1 MMTRLPLPGQSGAG
15 HALAG
20 RKGVP
25 ASSDTAG
32 PAESPDEIRLT
43 RDQCE
48 QLLIERLPMIKRQ
61 LGTVAR
67 QRHLSP
73 DDADE
78 FVAIALMRLV
88 ADDYSILRK
97 FRGRC
102 SLRAYLSV
110 VFQRMCLDFR
120 VAQWGK
126 WRHSMAS
133 RRHGD
138 VALLLERLTVRDG
151 LTFEEACSVI
161 TINHGLTPERDT
173 LARLHASFCNRTRP
187 RLVSENELAERP
199 CMNASA
205 DGGLVEAM
213 KRDVLR
219 EAVERLGTALATLT
233 PHEQLVLKLRFAD
246 GLRVAEIAQLLQ
258 MNQKGLYRHIERLL
272 ARLRRRIE
280 TPAIRGPEVLQTLGS
295 VDVECTHLIP
305 ADAASQP
312 SYL

>member
-15 HALAG
+15 HAVAG
-20 RKGVP
+20 RQDIG
-25 ASSDTAG
+25 ASSDAAR
-32 PAESPDEIRLT
+32 PAESNDDICLT

-48 QLLIERLPMIKRQ
+48 QLLIEHLPMIKRQ
-61 LGTVAR
+61 LRTVAR

-88 ADDYSILRK
+88 ADDYSVLRK

-102 SLRAYLSV
+102 SLGAYLSV

-173 LARLHASFCNRTRP
+173 LARLHASFVDRTRP

-199 CMNASA
+199 CIGASA
-205 DGGLVEAM
+205 DRGLVEAM

-219 EAVERLGTALATLT
+219 EAVERLGAALATLT
-233 PHEQLVLKLRFAD
+233 PQEQLVLKLRFSE

-258 MNQKGLYRHIERLL
+258 MNQKGLYRQIERLL
-272 ARLRRRIE
+272 ARLRRHIE
-280 TPAIRGPEVLQTLGS
+280 TPAIRGPEVLMTLGS
-295 VDVECTHLIP
+295 VDLEGTRLFP
-305 ADAASQP
+305 SDAASQA
-312 SYL
+312 SHV